1 MPAESR
7 QNNRKGLPAGRQG
20 QLLVEAI
27 IAISVMVIGLL
38 GIFSLMSQS
47 LGLYRIAYEEYV
59 AANLAAEGVEVVK
72 SLIDT
77 NIITGGIPW
86 NFILAAP
93 GDFGLQYDTT
103 ILDRA
108 LADKNLLYDEATGI
122 YNYTTGTATGFKR
135 TVTITNVSVD
145 EIQVNS
151 TVAWKGR
158 GGIDLSVTLEDH
170 FFNWR

>member
-7 QNNRKGLPAGRQG
+7 QKNKKGRPAGRQG

-86 NFILAAP
+86 NQGLASD
-93 GDFGLQYDTT
+93 GNFGIQYNSTT
-103 ILDRA
+103 LDPT
-108 LADKNLLYDEATGI
+108 LTNKNLLYDEAAGL
-122 YNYTTGTATGFKR
+122 YNYTVGTATGFKR
-135 TVTITNVSVD
+135 TVAIKNVSAD
-145 EIQVNS
+145 EIQVDS
-151 TVAWKGR
+151 TVAWKSR
-158 GGIDLSVTLEDH
+158 GGIDL
-170 FFNWR
+170 NG